1 MGLFGR
7 GPKGGT
13 GEANDAPDTVDA
25 SASPENEEAASPI
38 NAPESG
44 LSGRHEGPWDVHDS
58 YPDVPRVD
66 LGALRIPQSDE
77 YRIQVQADP
86 SSGTVTLVS
95 LVTDTS
101 AVQLQPYAA
110 PRSGGMWDD
119 IRSQIKSQ
127 INKGGGLVEET
138 PGPFGTELRA
148 QVRAQGQPTG
158 GTETSSLQPARF
170 CGVDGPRWFLR
181 MVFLGQAARDER
193 AAAVVEAA
201 ARSVVVVRG
210 GQAMPVGNVIPMR
223 VPVTSE
229 ATEVEGQGSV
239 SPVKQRPT
247 ITLPERGPEITETR

>member
-7 GPKGGT
+7 SGKGT
-13 GEANDAPDTVDA
+13 ESES
-25 SASPENEEAASPI
+25 SAGAAADDLQRSGSQEPLDDEVQTAAGIPE
-38 NAPESG
+38 
-44 LSGRHEGPWDVHDS
+44 RDRGPWDVEDS

-66 LGALRIPQSDE
+66 LGALRIPESDA

-119 IRSQIKSQ
+119 IRGQIKSQ
-127 INKGGGLVEET
+127 INKSGGLVEEVQ
-138 PGPFGTELRA
+138 GPFGTELRA
-148 QVRAQGQPTG
+148 QVRTQAAQGG
-158 GTETSSLQPARF
+158 GAEAGTVQPARF

-181 MVFLGQAARDER
+181 MVFLGQAARDPQ
-193 AAAVVEAA
+193 AALAVEDA
-201 ARSVVVVRG
+201 ARSVVVARG
-210 GQAMPVGNVIPMR
+210 GQAMPVGNAIPMR
-223 VPVTSE
+223 VPVTGDE
-229 ATEVEGQGSV
+229 AAKV
-239 SPVKQRPT
+239 SAASADSAPRRPT